1 MLLAATGDDRLDPS
15 LANLLAVFVMVVAA
29 IGVERIR
36 TLGAGCPSAG
46 SQAGGQVAQG
56 RGGHID
62 AGRVDKHAEA
72 PGRTGDL
79 GREPVYQELL
89 HVRTPTPTSTTRPR
103 TQAGKGSLTGMR
115 RMVTRSAWYP
125 ESAADQSAPHRA
137 GHAADADPRGGQD
150 RSLSPSPHGRTLMIV
165 FPLRRSAGLR
175 AATAS
180 SRVATLPMFV
190 RSRPSRTRCTTSPS
204 WARSDSNTRSTP
216 PTSSSASLSRS
227 TNSCAPKSSAF

>member
-1 MLLAATGDDRLDPS
+1 
-15 LANLLAVFVMVVAA
+15 MVVAA
-29 IGVERIR
+29 IDVERIR

-79 GREPVYQELL
+79 GREPVYKELL

-125 ESAADQSAPHRA
+125 GSAADQSALTALATRLTLIHEE
-137 GHAADADPRGGQD
+137 
-150 RSLSPSPHGRTLMIV
+150 GRTGRC
-165 FPLRRSAGLR
+165 P
-175 AATAS
+175 
-180 SRVATLPMFV
+180 RVLTDE
-190 RSRPSRTRCTTSPS
+190 R
-204 WARSDSNTRSTP
+204 
-216 PTSSSASLSRS
+216 
-227 TNSCAPKSSAF
+227 